1 METLGEANEGSGEDK
16 EGGIEEPKAEAEP
29 YPAEEVEHQYL
40 MHRDELLA
48 SGIQIGTKVR
58 IKEMKP
64 FIRTVRSDGLSILN
78 LQLIDDRIRIASLF
92 MSRFEPS
99 KIVAVSGKEY
109 GKVPVQK
116 FCEHVGAFPVVGRFP
131 PGLFSNP
138 VFSGHISPEVVIV
151 SDPKVDY
158 KAITEASIVGVPVIG
173 ICDTDNSC
181 SDVDLIIPGNNKG
194 RRALAAV
201 FYLLAREIL
210 RIRGTIPKDGELPE
224 PVSAFESPALVEGD

>member
-1 METLGEANEGSGEDK
+1 
-16 EGGIEEPKAEAEP
+16 
-29 YPAEEVEHQYL
+29 

>member
-1 METLGEANEGSGEDK
+1 MSQDAEDSD
-16 EGGIEEPKAEAEP
+16 EEQSTD
-29 YPAEEVEHQYL
+29 AEESESRANVESYPVEETEHQYL
-40 MHRDELLA
+40 MSRDDLLA
-48 SGIQIGTKVR
+48 SGVQIGTKVR

-78 LQLIDDRIRIASLF
+78 LQLIDERIRIASVF

-116 FCEHVGAFPVVGRFP
+116 FCQYVGAFPVIGRFP

-138 VFSGHISPEVVIV
+138 VFSGHVSPEVVIV

-158 KAITEASIVGVPVIG
+158 KAITEASIVGIPVIG

-181 SDVDLIIPGNNKG
+181 SDIDLVIPGNNKG
-194 RRALAAV
+194 RRSLATI
-201 FYLLAREIL
+201 FYLLAKEIL
-210 RIRGTIPKDGELPE
+210 KIRGVIPKDGELPE
-224 PVSAFESPALVEGD
+224 PVTAFESPALVEGD

>member
-1 METLGEANEGSGEDK
+1 LGEDAEDSD
-16 EGGIEEPKAEAEP
+16 EVQEDDIEESESKAEVES
-29 YPAEEVEHQYL
+29 YPVEEVEHHYL
-40 MHRDELLA
+40 MQRDDLLA

-64 FIRTVRSDGLSILN
+64 FIRTIRSDGLSILN
-78 LQLIDDRIRIASLF
+78 LQLIDERIRTASLF
-92 MSRFEPS
+92 MSRFEPG

-116 FCEHVGAFPVVGRFP
+116 FCEYVGAFPVIGRFP

-138 VFSGHISPEVVIV
+138 VFSGHISPEVVLV

-194 RRALAAV
+194 RRALATI
-201 FYLLAREIL
+201 FYLLAREML

-224 PVSAFESPALVEGD
+224 PVSSFESPALVEGD